1 MSPTKGL
8 AMNDDNVKIRFPN
21 DWYEGPVSVERMVDA
36 HHRVES
42 LFEYCPTDHG
52 MYGPRRSPNE
62 RIVGS
67 EDTARMERLS
77 CALDFPR
84 LLADDDGCVR
94 DPLEPA
100 IERSQGRIDEAL
112 EELTNEQRFY
122 YEHAS
127 SYVVLEPSGGGACH
141 IVTLRQG
148 RLRLEDDLTPE
159 GLLKVWW
166 GKYPEGP
173 WPQPGML
180 QSLAEVRAYVSCVP
194 YSVMRYDEDEV
205 WRVWD
210 ELAPLM
216 RAGRIDANDIAA
228 TMENTETL
236 DHRDR
241 ANECLSYHRLVHEE
255 GWSPDRAETAVY
267 FAMSLHQAIGE
278 DGFDLADELLRWG
291 DIAGKLWDDHWELCD
306 RITVQ
311 AEWMGTGFHE
321 RHIRGSDEERTLAGI
336 AKGVLEALTRRDA
349 DAALAALEAF
359 SKREYAPVDDE
370 DNEPFTIE
378 GFIAGA
384 REALA
389 NAELP
394 EDDWNWWVPLK
405 PGRPFETD
413 GFPGTTEFQT
423 GDLLGYLRHFDP
435 YCSVNNPLR
444 CAKPIER
451 YARIGSAQRQ
461 AERARDALWN
471 ARFTDGGDGG
481 EANG

>member
-1 MSPTKGL
+1 
-8 AMNDDNVKIRFPN
+8 MNDDNVKIRFPN

-62 RIVGS
+62 HTVGK
-67 EDTARMERLS
+67 EDPEHIGRLS
-77 CALDFPR
+77 RALDFPR
-84 LLADDDGCVR
+84 LLADDDGYVR
-94 DPLEPA
+94 EPLESA
-100 IERSQGRIDEAL
+100 LERAQRRIDEAL
-112 EELTNEQRFY
+112 DELTDEQRFY
-122 YEHAS
+122 YERAS
-127 SYVVLEPSGGGACH
+127 SYVVLEPREGAAAGNGARH

-148 RLRLEDDLTPE
+148 GLRLEDDLTSE

-166 GKYPEGP
+166 GDYPKGP

-194 YSVMRYDEDEV
+194 YSVMRYDKDEV

-228 TMENTETL
+228 TMANTETL

-241 ANECLSYHRLVHEE
+241 ANECLSYHRLVHEQ
-255 GWSPDRAETAVY
+255 GWNPDRAETAVY

-291 DIAGKLWDDHWELCD
+291 DIAGRLWDDHWELCD

-321 RHIRGSDEERTLAGI
+321 RHIRGTDEERILAGI
-336 AKGVLEALTRRDA
+336 AKNVLAALNRRDA
-349 DAALAALEAF
+349 EAALAALEMF
-359 SKREYAPVDDE
+359 SKREHGPVEDDDDE
-370 DNEPFTIE
+370 LFTFEDLI
-378 GFIAGA
+378 IGA

-405 PGRPFETD
+405 SGHPFESDTY
-413 GFPGTTEFQT
+413 PGTTEFQT
-423 GDLLGYLRHFDP
+423 CDLLGYLERFDP
-435 YCSVNNPLR
+435 YCSVDNPLH

-451 YARIGSAQRQ
+451 YADIGEAKRQ
-461 AERARDALWN
+461 AECARDALWN
-471 ARFTDGGDGG
+471 TRFTDGGDGG